1 MRAMSMAAA
10 LVLVAVV
17 NAFAQPRPV
26 RPEFKW
32 CHIEPPFY
40 TQHCFFRS
48 IEECRLE
55 IPGFGGYCNLNPR
68 YVEPPSAERPKRRKR
83 PVR

>member
-32 CHIEPPFY
+32 CYIEPLFY
-40 TQHCFFRS
+40 TQHCLFRS

-55 IPGFGGYCNLNPR
+55 ILGFGGYCNLNPR
-68 YVEPPSAERPKRRKR
+68 YVEPSPAARPSKRGRSHK
-83 PVR
+83 